1 MTGFL
6 IAFWAAPTMTAGH
19 LLFAAAAT
27 GYIGVGIAFEE
38 RDLIAGLGDTYRTYR
53 AEVPAVIPGLW
64 PGKERAGTEVQAAG
78 QGHVARKEERAA

>member
-53 AEVPAVIPGLW
+53 AEVPAVIPGRW
-64 PGKERAGTEVQAAG
+64 IRSGQARKQGQADG
-78 QGHVARKEERAA
+78 QGHLARKEEQAA